1 MLKNKKVLT
10 LAMIGGLTLGGLS
23 VATVASAQGYG
34 GDAGEAQTDENVE
47 TQDADTND
55 AGALVQ
61 VQDEADTD
69 EADTDGETEGRRGNR
84 GGCNLETAA
93 EAIGI
98 EEADLRAALE
108 DGDTIADVA
117 EANGVSADD
126 VIDALVDAKADRIA
140 EKVEEGSI
148 TQEEADEKLAN
159 YESKISDRVNGVD
172 DTDDD
177 TDEV

>member
-1 MLKNKKVLT
+1 MFKNKKVLT

-34 GDAGEAQTDENVE
+34 GDADARTEESVD

-55 AGALVQ
+55 AGELVQ

-69 EADTDGETEGRRGNR
+69 EAEANEADGEREGRRS

-98 EEADLRAALE
+98 DEADLQAALE

-126 VIDALVDAKADRIA
+126 VIDAIVDAKTERIA
-140 EKVEEGSI
+140 EKVEDGSI

-159 YESKISDRVNGVD
+159 YESKISDRVNGVED
-172 DTDDD
+172 A
-177 TDEV
+177 DEA